1 MKNVL
6 VMFALLFIGNGFAQ
20 EEKKTQTIEIATSAE
35 CGTCKKTLEDKLN
48 YTKGIRYAELD
59 VATKKLTVSYATKK
73 ISAGEIRKLISDT
86 GYDADTVPANATS
99 QKALPTCCQPGG
111 MSK

>member
-6 VMFALLFIGNGFAQ
+6 VIFALLFIGNGFAQ

-73 ISAGEIRKLISDT
+73 ISAEEIRKLISDT